1 MNWSSIRSI
10 FLLIFATL
18 LGLLG
23 ALLWTM
29 TQLAANQQAVAAA
42 ETRRYESYQ
51 LADELRQSSDDLTR
65 MVRTYVVTGDESYRE
80 YFEEILRIRRGEALR
95 PAGYDGIYW
104 DFVTAGVEDSR
115 AAGEQV
121 SLKELMRRMQFSD
134 DEFRK
139 LEEAEGKSDQLVQL
153 EEQAMAAAR
162 GRRPDAAGAPEA
174 DGQLELARRL
184 VHGPEYHRA
193 KAEIMAPIGEFL
205 AMVEERTAAET
216 ETFRQRG
223 VDLGRL
229 ALGLV
234 LVAVALLAGAYG
246 LIRSRVERPVRK
258 LAHAAE
264 AIESGAYST
273 RAEIINEDEL
283 GRLARAFNSMSAAIE
298 RDIEMRQK
306 TASDL
311 AEARDQAEAAN
322 RTKSAFLASMSHELR
337 TPMNAILGYSEM
349 LIEEMEDEGQDAAV
363 ADLKKIHAA
372 GNHLLSLINDVL
384 DLSKIEAGKVE
395 LYLETFDVRDML
407 AEAEATLAPLA
418 TKNGN
423 ALVLETQDDIGKIRA
438 DLTKVRQSLFNLL
451 SNAAKFTKNGT
462 ITLATETDGER
473 IRFAVRD
480 TGIGIPADKLDHV
493 FEEFTQADSSTTRD
507 YGGTGLGLAISRK
520 FCRMMG
526 GDITVESTPGEG
538 SVFTIELPTRVDA
551 REALRGAVADAE
563 AVLAGATQV
572 DTHGAPILVIDDDPD
587 ARQLLER
594 TLQREG
600 FGVVTA
606 DCGVAGLELA
616 RRLRPALITLDVMMP
631 SMDGW
636 AVLRTLKADPD
647 LREIPVVMVTIVGE
661 QALGLTLGATDY
673 LTKPVDRGQLVEAI
687 QRHVGS
693 KTAPRVLV
701 VEDDEPIRSLVERTL
716 EDAGFAVDAAEN
728 GQVGLERVA
737 AGRPDLVLLDL
748 MMPVMDGF
756 EFLTRLRESADHRE
770 IPVVILTAKE
780 LTAEEQ
786 NFLTART
793 AAVVA
798 KGGGALEGI
807 VARVRSS
814 IEAGSDPS

>member
-1 MNWSSIRSI
+1 VI
-10 FLLIFATL
+10 
-18 LGLLG
+18 
-23 ALLWTM
+23 
-29 TQLAANQQAVAAA
+29 
-42 ETRRYESYQ
+42 
-51 LADELRQSSDDLTR
+51 
-65 MVRTYVVTGDESYRE
+65 
-80 YFEEILRIRRGEALR
+80 
-95 PAGYDGIYW
+95 
-104 DFVTAGVEDSR
+104 
-115 AAGEQV
+115 
-121 SLKELMRRMQFSD
+121 
-134 DEFRK
+134 
-139 LEEAEGKSDQLVQL
+139 
-153 EEQAMAAAR
+153 
-162 GRRPDAAGAPEA
+162 
-174 DGQLELARRL
+174 
-184 VHGPEYHRA
+184 
-193 KAEIMAPIGEFL
+193 
-205 AMVEERTAAET
+205 
-216 ETFRQRG
+216 
-223 VDLGRL
+223 
-229 ALGLV
+229 
-234 LVAVALLAGAYG
+234 AVALLAGAYG
-246 LIRSRVERPVRK
+246 LIRSRVERPVRR

-572 DTHGAPILVIDDDPD
+572 DTHGAPILVIDDNPD

-737 AGRPDLVLLDL
+737 AERPDLVLLDL